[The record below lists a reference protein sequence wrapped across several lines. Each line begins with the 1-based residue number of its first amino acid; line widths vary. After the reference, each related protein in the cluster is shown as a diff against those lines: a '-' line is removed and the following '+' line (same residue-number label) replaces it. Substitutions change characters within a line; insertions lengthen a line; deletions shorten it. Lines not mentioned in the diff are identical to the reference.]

1 MCYTGRS
8 WFNCRNFILPEACW
22 QSKKAKNKCSE
33 DNVKRNCTPKQLFLV
48 NKIQG
53 FDIDIDIK

>member
-33 DNVKRNCTPKQLFLV
+33 DTVKRNCAHKTAFLV
-48 NKIQG
+48 K
-53 FDIDIDIK
+53 